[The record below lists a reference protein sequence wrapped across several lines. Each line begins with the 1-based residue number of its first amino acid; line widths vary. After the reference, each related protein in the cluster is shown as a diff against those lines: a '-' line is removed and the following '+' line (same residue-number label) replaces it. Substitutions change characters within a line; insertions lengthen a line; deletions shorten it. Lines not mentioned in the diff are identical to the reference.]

1 MQRARQL
8 KFDVF
13 HQERFVCTMTM
24 PLTAEQRVFGVSEE
38 DITEYVVQRLPTY
51 KNKKI
56 YFQLYLFDNSTKRNS
71 NGLRRIH

>member
-1 MQRARQL
+1 
-8 KFDVF
+8 
-13 HQERFVCTMTM
+13 MTM

-38 DITEYVVQRLPTY
+38 DITEYVLQRLPTY

-56 YFQLYLFDNSTKRNS
+56 YFQLYLFDDNTKTNS

>member
-1 MQRARQL
+1 
-8 KFDVF
+8 
-13 HQERFVCTMTM
+13 MTM
-24 PLTAEQRVFGVSEE
+24 PLTAEQRAFGVSEE

>member
-1 MQRARQL
+1 
-8 KFDVF
+8 
-13 HQERFVCTMTM
+13 MTM

-38 DITEYVVQRLPTY
+38 DITEYVLQRLPTY

-56 YFQLYLFDNSTKRNS
+56 YFQLYLFDNNTKINS

>member
-1 MQRARQL
+1 
-8 KFDVF
+8 
-13 HQERFVCTMTM
+13 MTM

-56 YFQLYLFDNSTKRNS
+56 YFQLYIFDNSTKRNS